1 MTEHGPRKARRVCA
15 HVTAHTP
22 EGSVLVDQHGRNQ
35 GLPGGRVR
43 FGDDPAQVAHQ
54 AANLPPG
61 AVLTP
66 HDSYS
71 EVVATADAAGPVL
84 LHIDRIHYT
93 CTLPAGTLL
102 PTSRD
107 PNLPALPQAD
117 ELVTEEPQPNTPVLR
132 RFGCY
137 GVVTDTAGRV
147 LLSRIAPGYPS
158 AGSWHLPGGGV
169 DHGEDIREALLREI
183 TEETGQHGNIGTLT
197 SATYHRRPNAT
208 GPESSHTDLYAV
220 WVFFR
225 VHVSHPKPAVVSES
239 NGSTADCAWFP
250 PEELAHLRLSATARH
265 GLAHPRGED

>member
-1 MTEHGPRKARRVCA
+1 M
-15 HVTAHTP
+15 
-22 EGSVLVDQHGRNQ
+22 
-35 GLPGGRVR
+35 
-43 FGDDPAQVAHQ
+43 
-54 AANLPPG
+54 
-61 AVLTP
+61 LTP